1 MPSPIHKD
9 YAIKALRRF
18 SALAAQTKTVIE
30 LALCHGAV
38 VIVAYHASEG
48 SRGRVQPNGI
58 AIHLAD
64 AVAEEMRLRS
74 DWLETDIA
82 IYMTEAV
89 ADHELRENEF
99 APGVMLS
106 VNGGARVLAHKLH
119 LLGESLPQSATD
131 ARDAE
136 FLLTKISVSSPG
148 QIKYIYARAYSGVLM
163 SPAAEELIQRA
174 FHARTLAKV

>member
-1 MPSPIHKD
+1 MPSPIHKE
-9 YAIKALRRF
+9 YATKALRRL

-38 VIVAYHASEG
+38 VVVAYHASEG
-48 SRGRVQPNGI
+48 SRGAVQPNAI

-74 DWLETDIA
+74 NWLETDIA

-89 ADHELRENEF
+89 AHHDLRENEF
-99 APGVMLS
+99 APAVTLS

-119 LLGESLPQSATD
+119 LLGEFLPPNATD
-131 ARDAE
+131 QRDAE

-148 QIKYIYARAYSGVLM
+148 QIKYIYARAYPELPM
-163 SPAAEELIQRA
+163 APAAEELIERA
-174 FHARTLAKV
+174 FHARTVAKV

>member
-1 MPSPIHKD
+1 MPSPVHKEH
-9 YAIKALRRF
+9 AIKALRRL
-18 SALAAQTKTVIE
+18 SAIAAQSKTVIE

-38 VIVAYHASEG
+38 VILAYHASEG
-48 SRGRVQPNGI
+48 SRGSVQPNAI

-89 ADHELRENEF
+89 ANHELREREF
-99 APGVMLS
+99 APGVVLS

-119 LLGESLPQSATD
+119 LLGEPLPPSATD

-136 FLLTKISVSSPG
+136 FLLTKISVLSPG
-148 QIKYIYARAYSGVLM
+148 QIKYIYARVYSGIPM
-163 SPAAEELIQRA
+163 NPAAEELIPRA
-174 FHARTLAKV
+174 FHARAVTRV

>member
-1 MPSPIHKD
+1 MPSPIHRE
-9 YAIKALRRF
+9 YAIKALRRL

-38 VIVAYHASEG
+38 VIVAYHASDG
-48 SRGRVQPNGI
+48 SRGTVQPNDI
-58 AIHLAD
+58 AIHLAG

-82 IYMTEAV
+82 IYITEAV

-99 APGVMLS
+99 APGVALS

-119 LLGESLPQSATD
+119 LVGEFLPPNATD
-131 ARDAE
+131 RRDAE

-148 QIKYIYARAYSGVLM
+148 QIKHIYARAYPEVPM

-174 FHARTLAKV
+174 FHARTVAKV

>member
-9 YAIKALRRF
+9 YAMKALRRL

-38 VIVAYHASEG
+38 VIVAYRASDG
-48 SRGRVQPNGI
+48 GRGAVQPNDI
-58 AIHLAD
+58 AIRFAD
-64 AVAEEMRLRS
+64 TVSEEMRLRS

-89 ADHELRENEF
+89 AAHELRENEF
-99 APGVMLS
+99 APGVILS
-106 VNGGARVLAHKLH
+106 VNGGARVLAYKLH
-119 LLGESLPQSATD
+119 LLGESLPQGATD

-136 FLLTKISVSSPG
+136 FLLAKISVSSPG
-148 QIKYIYARAYSGVLM
+148 QIKYIYARAYLETPM
-163 SPAAEELIQRA
+163 SPSAEELIQRS
-174 FHARTLAKV
+174 FHARTVAKV